1 MNKTTYKQDAK
12 NFANLLQKTKLP
24 NNAVVFGNFVLKGE
38 KGVASKIQYNQGG
51 VDLLQGEQQYT
62 FELLTGKIELS
73 MQLYQ
78 NRSKHYRLFCFT
90 KFGKNTGLTFSVN
103 LTTEK
108 ETENTIFLTQKIKF
122 SEVYHGDQNLAKAHR
137 QRKQFVMCEI
147 LKNLKIEV
155 TENNDVI
162 LGIFDPIS
170 GILLDTTPE
179 KFLNDFIVVAL
190 LKGHF
195 QGNKGYFLEMLPK
208 FDKINY
214 ELNHSDNEAENL
226 PAKIISLK
234 NARNIPLG
242 LRYKVFKKDKNK
254 CVVCGRNAVE
264 DNVKLHID
272 HKIPYSLGGLTEL
285 SNLQVLCI
293 DCNISK
299 SNKFI
304 DK

>member
-1 MNKTTYKQDAK
+1 MNKMTYKQDAK

-214 ELNHSDNEAENL
+214 ELNHSDETF
-226 PAKIISLK
+226 LK
-234 NARNIPLG
+234 
-242 LRYKVFKKDKNK
+242 
-254 CVVCGRNAVE
+254 
-264 DNVKLHID
+264 KLFH
-272 HKIPYSLGGLTEL
+272 
-285 SNLQVLCI
+285 
-293 DCNISK
+293 
-299 SNKFI
+299 
-304 DK
+304 